1 MSVAEAADQLLQIIA
16 KKRRV
21 QQLADTA
28 LAYTES
34 SLCVGV
40 ARVGHESQSI
50 VVCRLKEMV
59 NKDMGNPLHSL
70 VLPAKKLH
78 ELELKYLQQF
88 CDETLEEINWK

>member
-1 MSVAEAADQLLQIIA
+1 MSVAEAADQLLRIIA
-16 KKRRV
+16 KKRLE
-21 QQLADTA
+21 QQKVSDSD

-34 SLCVGV
+34 SLCIGV

-50 VVCRLKEMV
+50 VVCRLKEMA
-59 NKDMGNPLHSL
+59 NKDLGSPLHSL

-88 CDETLEEINWK
+88 CDETLEEIN